1 MRFIYLYLSLTLLL
15 PLSGCSSPPEP
26 VPFPRGKDVAV
37 NKISVEKTV
46 GTIKNTKDNGNWCVT
61 ESIYI
66 DKNTIQST
74 TSDLIKI
81 NYLLDHADKIT
92 LHGKLELIQRIQ
104 TFIKLSRNTTNI
116 VLVPECF
123 NFNQNYCSSR
133 VTATFEKIKKS

>member
-1 MRFIYLYLSLTLLL
+1 MRFIYLSLILL
-15 PLSGCSSPPEP
+15 LSGCSSPPEP
-26 VPFPRGKDVAV
+26 APFPRGKDVAV
-37 NKISVEKTV
+37 NKVSVEKTV
-46 GTIKNTKDNGNWCVT
+46 GTIKNTKDNGNWRVT

-92 LHGKLELIQRIQ
+92 LHGEFELIQRIQ

-123 NFNQNYCSSR
+123 NNQNYCSSI
-133 VTATFEKIKKS
+133 VTATFEKIKN

>member
-1 MRFIYLYLSLTLLL
+1 MRFIYLIILL
-15 PLSGCSSPPEP
+15 LSGCSSPPEP
-26 VPFPRGKDVAV
+26 VPFPKGKDVAV
-37 NKISVEKTV
+37 NKVSVEKTV
-46 GTIKNTKDNGNWCVT
+46 RTIKNTKDGNWRVT

-92 LHGKLELIQRIQ
+92 LHGEFELIQRIQ

-123 NFNQNYCSSR
+123 NNQNYCSSI
-133 VTATFEKIKKS
+133 VTATFEKIKN

>member
-15 PLSGCSSPPEP
+15 PLSGCSYPPEP

-37 NKISVEKTV
+37 NKISVEKTI